1 MMLYMHEQI
10 VGMGV
15 LLSCWYI
22 VRVFVT
28 HQPNKVPLGLPPQ
41 RWWLGKQIGGDMLAV
56 IGVDL
61 TIFFIDIRA
70 QYSGENVAY
79 LMHFTTAFFFPFLG
93 LVVNHR
99 FSYSQCDKCANEIF
113 FYLAVPGMG
122 FGRLLMQILWKPQSV
137 GVLATGPISSS
148 SSPVWVLD
156 NKRIAVLLTL

>member
-1 MMLYMHEQI
+1 
-10 VGMGV
+10 
-15 LLSCWYI
+15 
-22 VRVFVT
+22 
-28 HQPNKVPLGLPPQ
+28 
-41 RWWLGKQIGGDMLAV
+41 MLAV

-79 LMHFTTAFFFPFLG
+79 LMHFMTAFFLFGKAFLG

-122 FGRLLMQILWKPQSV
+122 FGRLLMQIL
-137 GVLATGPISSS
+137 
-148 SSPVWVLD
+148 
-156 NKRIAVLLTL
+156 